1 MENPWLISIVY
12 LNIQRELYCQDR
24 QIKDNYI
31 VNNKLKQIEIAKEKM
46 ENYLGR
52 EPTHKEL
59 SEMLNTSIEDLDKLL
74 YIESSRDKR
83 SIEQIE
89 DDDKDFEKTMV
100 ILQMIQD
107 TLKMIVEQ

>member
-1 MENPWLISIVY
+1 
-12 LNIQRELYCQDR
+12 
-24 QIKDNYI
+24 
-31 VNNKLKQIEIAKEKM
+31 
-46 ENYLGR
+46 
-52 EPTHKEL
+52 
-59 SEMLNTSIEDLDKLL
+59 MLNTSIEDLDKLL